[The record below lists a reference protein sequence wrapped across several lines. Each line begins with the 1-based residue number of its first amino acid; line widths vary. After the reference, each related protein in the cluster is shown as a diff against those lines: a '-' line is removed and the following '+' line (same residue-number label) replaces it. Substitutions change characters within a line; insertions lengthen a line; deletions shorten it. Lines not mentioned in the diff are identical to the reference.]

1 MSYTCKLHRM
11 SIKKQKITVFMLLHE
26 NLLDKTTYNNIAN
39 ILHVIQF
46 DNVCLTFLLLLL
58 F

>member
-1 MSYTCKLHRM
+1 M
-11 SIKKQKITVFMLLHE
+11 SIKKQKKTAFMYLHE